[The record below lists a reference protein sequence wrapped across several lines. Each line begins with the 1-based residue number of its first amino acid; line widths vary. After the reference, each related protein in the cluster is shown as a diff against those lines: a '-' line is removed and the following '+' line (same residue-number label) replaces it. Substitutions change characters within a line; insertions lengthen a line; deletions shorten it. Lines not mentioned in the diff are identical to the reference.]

1 MQCDKR
7 EKSRVA
13 TMSLAHEPSLAALA
27 ASPRAFGKLPALAGS
42 PAAFRF
48 AARLLALNW
57 RAGSLTFVTPSGGEL
72 RIKGADPGV
81 DGRIVIHDF
90 RFMRRVL
97 AAGDIGF
104 AEGYMAGEWDT
115 PDLSAVLCAVSMNF
129 DRLAR
134 FFLGN
139 PLVRAVN
146 FIGHNLHANTRK
158 GSRKNIHAH
167 YDLGN
172 AFYSQWLDRTMTYS
186 SARYERPR
194 QPLEEAQTNKYR
206 SLAQG
211 MELGP
216 NHSVLEIGCGWG
228 GFAEFAAKE
237 VGAKVTGITI
247 SQEQFDFAKKRI
259 FEQGLTERAEIRMID
274 YRDVQGSFDRVA
286 SIEMFEAVGERYWPT
301 YFSKIQQVL
310 APGGR
315 AGLQIITIRDEIFD
329 AYRRRA
335 DFIQKYIFPGGMLP
349 SEARLKSETTQ
360 AGLNWTGI
368 TRFGHDYADT
378 LDEWG
383 KRFESAWDGIAA
395 LGFDERFSKLWR
407 FYLSYCEAG
416 FRTERTNVVQLSL
429 SKA

>member
-1 MQCDKR
+1 M
-7 EKSRVA
+7 
-13 TMSLAHEPSLAALA
+13 TLAHEPSLAALA
-27 ASPRAFGKLPALAGS
+27 ASPRAFGKLPALVGA

-57 RAGSLTFVTPSGGEL
+57 RAGSLTFITPSGREL
-72 RIKGADPGV
+72 RIKGPEPGV
-81 DGRIVIHDF
+81 DGRIVVHDF
-90 RFMRRVL
+90 GFMRRVL

-115 PDLSAVLCAVSMNF
+115 PDLSAVLGAVSMNF

-139 PLVRAVN
+139 PVVRAVN
-146 FIGHNLHANTRK
+146 FIGHSLHANTRK

-172 AFYSQWLDRTMTYS
+172 AFYGQWLDPTMTYS
-186 SARYERPR
+186 SARYSRDGE
-194 QPLEEAQTNKYR
+194 PLELAQANKYR

-211 MELGP
+211 MGLERDQ
-216 NHSVLEIGCGWG
+216 SVLEIGCGWG
-228 GFAEFAAKE
+228 GFAEYAAKE

-247 SQEQFDFAKKRI
+247 SQEQFDFARKRI
-259 FEQGLTERAEIRMID
+259 FEQGLAERAEIRMVD
-274 YRDVQGSFDRVA
+274 YRDVQGQFDRVA

-301 YFSKIQQVL
+301 YFGKIRDVL
-310 APGGR
+310 RPGGR
-315 AGLQIITIRDEIFD
+315 AGLQIITIRDEIFES
-329 AYRRRA
+329 YRRRA

-349 SEARLKSETTQ
+349 SEARLKDVTSET
-360 AGLNWTGI
+360 GLAWTGI
-368 TRFGHDYADT
+368 TRFGQDYADT
-378 LDEWG
+378 LAEWG
-383 KRFESAWDGIAA
+383 RRFESAWDGIAA
-395 LGFDERFSKLWR
+395 LGFDERFRKLWR

-429 SKA
+429 SRA

>member
-1 MQCDKR
+1 M
-7 EKSRVA
+7 
-13 TMSLAHEPSLAALA
+13 TLAHEPSLAALA
-27 ASPRAFGKLPALAGS
+27 ASPRAFGKLPALVGA

-57 RAGSLTFVTPSGGEL
+57 RAGSLTFITPSGREL
-72 RIKGADPGV
+72 RIKGPEPGV
-81 DGRIVIHDF
+81 DGRIVVHDF
-90 RFMRRVL
+90 GFMRRVL

-115 PDLSAVLCAVSMNF
+115 PDLSAVLGAVSMNF

-139 PLVRAVN
+139 PVVRAVN
-146 FIGHNLHANTRK
+146 FIGHSLHANTRK

-172 AFYSQWLDRTMTYS
+172 AFYGRWLDPTMTYS
-186 SARYERPR
+186 SARYSRDGE
-194 QPLEEAQTNKYR
+194 PLELAQANKYR

-211 MELGP
+211 MGLERDQ
-216 NHSVLEIGCGWG
+216 SVLEIGCGWG
-228 GFAEFAAKE
+228 GFAEYAAKE

-247 SQEQFDFAKKRI
+247 SQEQFDFARKRI
-259 FEQGLTERAEIRMID
+259 FEQGLAERAEIRMVD
-274 YRDVQGSFDRVA
+274 YRDVQGQFDRVA

-301 YFSKIQQVL
+301 YFGKIRDVL
-310 APGGR
+310 RPGGR
-315 AGLQIITIRDEIFD
+315 AGLQIITIRDEIFES
-329 AYRRRA
+329 YRRRA

-349 SEARLKSETTQ
+349 SEARLKDVTSET
-360 AGLNWTGI
+360 GLAWTGI
-368 TRFGHDYADT
+368 TRFGQDYADT
-378 LDEWG
+378 LAEWG
-383 KRFESAWDGIAA
+383 RRFESAWDGIAA
-395 LGFDERFSKLWR
+395 LGFDERFRKLWR

-429 SKA
+429 SRA

>member
-1 MQCDKR
+1 
-7 EKSRVA
+7 
-13 TMSLAHEPSLAALA
+13 MSLAHEPSLAALA
-27 ASPRAFGKLPALAGS
+27 ASPRAFGKLPALVGA

-57 RAGSLTFVTPSGGEL
+57 RAGSLTFITPSGREL
-72 RIKGADPGV
+72 RIKGPEPGV
-81 DGRIVIHDF
+81 DGRIVVHDF
-90 RFMRRVL
+90 GFMRRVL

-115 PDLSAVLCAVSMNF
+115 PDLSAVLGAVSMNF

-139 PLVRAVN
+139 PVVRAVN
-146 FIGHNLHANTRK
+146 FIGHSLHANTRK

-172 AFYSQWLDRTMTYS
+172 AFYGQWLDPTMTYS
-186 SARYERPR
+186 SARYSRDGE
-194 QPLEEAQTNKYR
+194 PLELAQANKYR

-211 MELGP
+211 MGLERDQ
-216 NHSVLEIGCGWG
+216 SVLEIGCGWG
-228 GFAEFAAKE
+228 GFAEYAAKE

-247 SQEQFDFAKKRI
+247 SQEQFDFARKRI
-259 FEQGLTERAEIRMID
+259 FEQGLAERAEIRMVD
-274 YRDVQGSFDRVA
+274 YRDVQGQFDRVA

-301 YFSKIQQVL
+301 YFGKIRDVL
-310 APGGR
+310 RPGGR
-315 AGLQIITIRDEIFD
+315 AGLQIITIRDEIFES
-329 AYRRRA
+329 YRRRA

-349 SEARLKSETTQ
+349 SEARLKDVTGET
-360 AGLNWTGI
+360 GLAWTGI
-368 TRFGHDYADT
+368 TRFGQDYADT
-378 LDEWG
+378 LAEWG
-383 KRFESAWDGIAA
+383 RRFESAWDGIAA
-395 LGFDERFSKLWR
+395 LGFDERFRKLWR

-429 SKA
+429 SRA